1 MKLPRPLVHVAFA
14 LLVAACSPP
23 APSDHAGHGQAVA
36 VDRGARTV
44 TLEHDD
50 IPGLMQA
57 MTMTFSVAPG
67 VDLEGLEPG
76 SEVDFTL
83 RSEGNALTL
92 TAIAESAPR

>member
-1 MKLPRPLVHVAFA
+1 MKLRSPYVHLAFA
-14 LLVAACSPP
+14 LFLAACSAP
-23 APSDHAGHGQAVA
+23 AASDHAGRGKTVDI
-36 VDRGARTV
+36 DRGARTV
-44 TLEHDD
+44 TLDHDD

-57 MTMTFSVAPG
+57 MTMTFSVAPD

-83 RSEGNALTL
+83 RSDGNALTL